1 MPRISRK
8 PVNKNLDKELKDNF
22 AYLISSLS
30 TPLEIE
36 QFFNDFLTSEEN
48 MMLSKR
54 LMLHLM
60 LENGYETSQI
70 KAVLG
75 ISRETIRVHGH
86 IWKSGGEKY
95 KKTIQKIARREK
107 TKEFWKKI
115 EKLLKPIELVLE
127 SKTNMKSRAKFA
139 SGNFSD

>member
-1 MPRISRK
+1 MPRISKK
-8 PVNKNLDKELKDNF
+8 PVDKNLNKELKDNF
-22 AYLISSLS
+22 SYLISSLS

-48 MMLSKR
+48 TMLSKR

-60 LENGYETSQI
+60 LENKYETSQI

-75 ISRETIRVHGH
+75 ISKETIRVHGY
-86 IWKSGGEKY
+86 IWKNGGEKY
-95 KKTIQKIARREK
+95 KKTIQKIAKREK

-115 EKLLKPIELVLE
+115 EKLLKPLELALE
-127 SKTNMKSRAKFA
+127 SKTNMKARAKFA
-139 SGNFSD
+139 TGDWE